1 MFWVIIGIMILLA
14 VLLTAVI
21 LLQNPKGGLASGV
34 AASQLMGVKRTSDL
48 LERLT
53 WGFAITIMVLAV
65 STAFVAP
72 TAADGENARG
82 VNIRR
87 GRSVTAPPP
96 QPQSAPAPT
105 PAPAA
110 PQDSVQP

>member
-1 MFWVIIGIMILLA
+1 MFWVIIGIVILLS
-14 VLLTAVI
+14 VLLVAVV

-53 WGFAITIMVLAV
+53 WGFAITIMALVV
-65 STAFVAP
+65 CSAFVAP
-72 TAADGENARG
+72 KPTDEGNS

-87 GRSVTAPPP
+87 SRSNA
-96 QPQSAPAPT
+96 APAVQQ
-105 PAPAA
+105 PAPATTPV
-110 PQDSVQP
+110 PQDTAK

>member
-1 MFWVIIGIMILLA
+1 MFWVIIGIIVLLSVLLA
-14 VLLTAVI
+14 AVI

-53 WGFAITIMVLAV
+53 WGFAIAIMALVL

-72 TAADGENARG
+72 TGQATNEDGT
-82 VNIRR
+82 VNIKRNR
-87 GRSVTAPPP
+87 TK
-96 QPQSAPAPT
+96 SAPAIQQ
-105 PAPAA
+105 PAPA
-110 PQDSVQP
+110 PQPATQDTAK